1 MSSDTKE
8 TVVVLGA
15 SDKPERYS
23 NQALR
28 LLLEHG
34 HTVIPIHPAL
44 KAVGGLSVVSELR
57 DIPSTEKIDTLTVYV
72 SPKVSAKLGD
82 AMVALRPGR
91 VIFNPGAENPELAG
105 QLEAN
110 DIPVEEACTLVLIR
124 TGQF

>member
-1 MSSDTKE
+1 MSSATKE
-8 TVVVLGA
+8 TVVLLGA
-15 SDKPERYS
+15 SDKLERYS

-34 HTVIPIHPAL
+34 HAVIPVHPAL
-44 KAVGGLSVVSELR
+44 KTVEGLSVAAGLG
-57 DIPSTEKIDTLTVYV
+57 DISSAEKIDTLTVYV
-72 SPKVSAKLGD
+72 SPTVSAKLGD
-82 AMVALRPGR
+82 AMVALKPGR
-91 VIFNPGAENPELAG
+91 VIFNPGAENPELAE